1 MVRADLVVQ
10 VVVQQVITLALQVK
24 MGVVLQDKAMQA
36 QADSI
41 IMCQAAG
48 VAQVLQA
55 TQQDQMEDPQVAQ
68 ELKTVS

>member
-1 MVRADLVVQ
+1 MVKADLVVQ
-10 VVVQQVITLALQVK
+10 AVVQQVITLALQAK
-24 MGVVLQDKAMQA
+24 MGAVLQDKAMQA
-36 QADSI
+36 QADSV
-41 IMCQAAG
+41 IMFLAVV

>member
-1 MVRADLVVQ
+1 MVKADLVVQ
-10 VVVQQVITLALQVK
+10 AVVQQVITLALQVK
-24 MGVVLQDKAMQA
+24 MGAALQDKVMQV

-41 IMCQAAG
+41 IMFLA
-48 VAQVLQA
+48 VAVVQVLQA